1 MSRKPFDNKNIWVIG
16 VILALAALLLFIGVR
31 GIRTTVPPLPELFT
45 PTPEPVATTAPAA
58 ETTVPTIEVT
68 DLPTVTIEDNTTAA
82 PQTTAEPAAGYIL
95 LTIQNS
101 NRYWLPLPAEGEFTA
116 PIVQPAADG
125 SDKQLENYLHITPT
139 GMYMESA
146 NCDSQDCVHQGEV
159 TLENKDTRI
168 LYNMII
174 CLPNQVVVE
183 LYTPDEIMA
192 MMSAQ

>member
-45 PTPEPVATTAPAA
+45 PTPEPVATAAPAA
-58 ETTVPTIEVT
+58 ETSVPAVE
-68 DLPTVTIEDNTTAA
+68 TTAE
-82 PQTTAEPAAGYIL
+82 PQATVEPAAGYIL

-101 NRYWLPLPAEGEFTA
+101 SRYWLPLPAEGEFTA

-125 SDKQLENYLHITPT
+125 SDKQLENYLHVTPT

-146 NCDSQDCVHQGEV
+146 NCDSQDCVRQGVV